1 MCVLVSLATA
11 IYGVITEKKRA
22 KRRWQNQ
29 ISIEF
34 REGLQGIAA
43 ALQAGYSME
52 NALEESQ
59 KDLVLLYGEHSVLVP
74 QMQRMSYE
82 LQLNQPIEEVFYR
95 FGQLT
100 QVEDVMRFAQV
111 LHALCFLC
119 VFLLYNGSQSVD
131 QMRVRISDRRE
142 RKRKGLYAWH
152 CKSHVTF
159 TYND

>member
-59 KDLVLLYGEHSVLVP
+59 KDLVLLYGEHSVLVK
-74 QMQRMSYE
+74 S
-82 LQLNQPIEEVFYR
+82 
-95 FGQLT
+95 T
-100 QVEDVMRFAQV
+100 
-111 LHALCFLC
+111 
-119 VFLLYNGSQSVD
+119 
-131 QMRVRISDRRE
+131 DRRGFLSVWAIDASGG
-142 RKRKGLYAWH
+142 RYAFCASLTY
-152 CKSHVTF
+152 CKENRRRFDSD
-159 TYND
+159 YKNDCR

>member
-74 QMQRMSYE
+74 QLQRMSYE
-82 LQLNQPIEEVFYR
+82 LQ
-95 FGQLT
+95 
-100 QVEDVMRFAQV
+100 
-111 LHALCFLC
+111 
-119 VFLLYNGSQSVD
+119 
-131 QMRVRISDRRE
+131 
-142 RKRKGLYAWH
+142 
-152 CKSHVTF
+152 
-159 TYND
+159 

>member
-52 NALEESQ
+52 NALE
-59 KDLVLLYGEHSVLVP
+59 
-74 QMQRMSYE
+74 
-82 LQLNQPIEEVFYR
+82 
-95 FGQLT
+95 
-100 QVEDVMRFAQV
+100 
-111 LHALCFLC
+111 
-119 VFLLYNGSQSVD
+119 
-131 QMRVRISDRRE
+131 
-142 RKRKGLYAWH
+142 
-152 CKSHVTF
+152 
-159 TYND
+159 

>member
-1 MCVLVSLATA
+1 MCVLVSLAIA

-59 KDLVLLYGEHSVLVP
+59 KIWY
-74 QMQRMSYE
+74 
-82 LQLNQPIEEVFYR
+82 
-95 FGQLT
+95 
-100 QVEDVMRFAQV
+100 
-111 LHALCFLC
+111 CFTGNIPFWC
-119 VFLLYNGSQSVD
+119 HRCRGCHMNCS
-131 QMRVRISDRRE
+131 
-142 RKRKGLYAWH
+142 
-152 CKSHVTF
+152 
-159 TYND
+159 